1 VTLLLDNPPRY
12 GHDVKEE
19 LNQGTETMRK
29 TTIILVVVAVVV
41 WGADYMG
48 WL

>member
-1 VTLLLDNPPRY
+1 MTLLLDNPPRH

-29 TTIILVVVAVVV
+29 TTIILVVVAAVV

>member
-1 VTLLLDNPPRY
+1 MTLLLDNLSYY
-12 GHDVKEE
+12 GHDVKKE
-19 LNQGTETMRK
+19 LNQRTYTMRR
-29 TTIILVVVAVVV
+29 TTMILVIVAVVV

>member
-1 VTLLLDNPPRY
+1 MTLLLGNPPRY

-19 LNQGTETMRK
+19 FNQGTETMRK

>member
-1 VTLLLDNPPRY
+1 MTLLLDNPPRC
-12 GHDVKEE
+12 GHDVKEN
-19 LNQGTETMRK
+19 LNQRTGTMRK
-29 TTIILVVVAVVV
+29 TTIILLVVAAVV